1 LSFLLSFFNTVSTR
15 PQDDGEGIDDPEEKQ
30 DTAGGL
36 SDNIRRGRQKKAAEK
51 NVVDST
57 SNGSSSGASTSD
69 EETAQ
74 SKENARVAQNNTE
87 NLSEVDEEDG
97 DDEEDAAAPMSL
109 SGNEMDDEEDSAPDM
124 PLASVVDQ
132 KALALCILHQQ
143 MESTGM
149 RETVEMKRDRVGTI
163 VRTLLFKKVKFC
175 MPAQMGAGGRVA
187 GKVNKYMNY
196 GDIVTFRSD
205 WEAWI
210 GRHVRNVINEK
221 RSAVTQAIF
230 KAIVRGMLLAYRYEV
245 IVLLLTSIACPTI
258 TL

>member
-74 SKENARVAQNNTE
+74 SKGNARVAQNNTE
-87 NLSEVDEEDG
+87 NLSEVDEDG